1 MLFNSYLFL
10 FAFLPIALAGYELA
24 GRIHRKAVIVWLGL
38 CSLVFYAWW
47 KPALLVILLGSIAFN
62 YLAAEL
68 ISRSIPSRVSSRVW
82 LYIAVI
88 ANLLTLAYYKYFFP
102 SLNSISSVLHSGHHW
117 SNVALPL
124 GISFFTLTQ
133 IAFLVDLYK
142 GSAER
147 QDIPSY
153 LLFVTFFPHLIA
165 GPILHHREM
174 MPQFQK
180 ERFGLKMPDFTIGL
194 TWFILGLG
202 KKVLIADSF
211 AKIANP
217 AFNAHAPLQT
227 EAAWLGAVAYAL
239 QLYFDFSGYSD
250 MALGLARMFS
260 IDFPLNF
267 NSPYKSASIIE
278 SWQRWHMTLG
288 RYIFTYI
295 YNPLQRRV
303 LQRRQRL
310 GQGTTRQD
318 RARPAVFL
326 TVVALPLTFTL
337 FVAGVWHGAGP
348 QFMAF
353 GLLHG
358 IYLSVN
364 HAWRQYRRKPS
375 SSKQAANPA
384 MQFATHRISVLFTF
398 LCLTVSIVF
407 FRGDSLRLSFVIL
420 GSMIGIHGQGAAIQP
435 YADPGSA
442 IPLLLLAKVAAGL
455 AIVWALP
462 NTQQILT
469 RFQPSLEP
477 RAWNDERV
485 PTAMRW
491 IPTTAWSFGV
501 ASLMFVCLVH
511 LGDASTFLYFQF

>member
-10 FAFLPIALAGYELA
+10 FAFLPVALAGYELA
-24 GRIHRKAVIVWLGL
+24 GRVHRKAVIVWLGL

-47 KPALLVILLGSIAFN
+47 KPELLVILLGSIAFN

-68 ISRSIPSRVSSRVW
+68 ISRSIPSPVSSRVW

-88 ANLLTLAYYKYFFP
+88 ADLLLLAYYKYFFP
-102 SLNSISSVLHSGHHW
+102 TLNSIGSLLHSDRHW
-117 SNVALPL
+117 SDVALPL

-142 GSAER
+142 GSAHR
-147 QDIPSY
+147 QDVPSY

-180 ERFGLKMPDFTIGL
+180 ERFGLKKSDVTIGL

-202 KKVLIADSF
+202 KKVLLADSF

-217 AFNAHAPLQT
+217 AFHAHAALRPG
-227 EAAWLGAVAYAL
+227 AAWLGSLAYAL
-239 QLYFDFSGYSD
+239 QIYFDFSGYSD

-278 SWQRWHMTLG
+278 AWQRWHMTLA

-295 YNPLQRRV
+295 YHPLQRKV

-310 GQGTTRQD
+310 GKGITRQD
-318 RARPAVFL
+318 RARPLVFL

-337 FVAGVWHGAGP
+337 FLAGIWHGAGP

-353 GLLHG
+353 GLLQG

-364 HAWRQYRRKPS
+364 HAWRQYHRKPS
-375 SSKQAANPA
+375 SSKKRVHPV
-384 MQFATHRISVLFTF
+384 MQFATLRFSVLFTF
-398 LCLTVSIVF
+398 LCSTVSVVF
-407 FRGDSLRLSFVIL
+407 FRGDSLRLSLLLL
-420 GSMIGIHGQGAAIQP
+420 GSMFGVYGRGGVAQP
-435 YADPGSA
+435 YAASGSA
-442 IPLLLLAKVAAGL
+442 IPLLLIAKVAAGL

-469 RFQPSLEP
+469 RFRPSLEKD
-477 RAWNDERV
+477 AWNDESV
-485 PTAMRW
+485 PAPMRW
-491 IPTTAWSFGV
+491 APTTAWSLGI

-511 LGDASTFLYFQF
+511 LGDASTFLYYQF

>member
-1 MLFNSYLFL
+1 MLFNSYLF
-10 FAFLPIALAGYELA
+10 FFGFLPVALAGYELA

-47 KPALLVILLGSIAFN
+47 KPELLLILLGSIAFN

-68 ISRSIPSRVSSRVW
+68 ISRSIPSPVSSRVW
-82 LYIAVI
+82 LYLAVI
-88 ANLLTLAYYKYFFP
+88 ADLLVLAYYKYFFP
-102 SLNSISSVLHSGHHW
+102 TLNGVSAALHLGWHW
-117 SNVALPL
+117 TNVALPL

-142 GSAER
+142 GSAEK
-147 QDIPSY
+147 QDIPNY

-180 ERFGLKMPDFTIGL
+180 KSFGLKEADFTIGL

-217 AFNAHAPLQT
+217 AFNAHAGLQ
-227 EAAWLGAVAYAL
+227 AGSAWLGALAYAL
-239 QLYFDFSGYSD
+239 QIYFDFSGYSD

-278 SWQRWHMTLG
+278 AWQRWHMTLA

-295 YNPLQRRV
+295 YHPLQRRV
-303 LQRRQRL
+303 LLRRQRL
-310 GQGTTRQD
+310 GRGNTRQD
-318 RARPAVFL
+318 RAKPLAFI
-326 TVVALPLTFTL
+326 TVVALPLIFTL

-348 QFMAF
+348 QFMVF
-353 GLLHG
+353 GLLQG
-358 IYLSVN
+358 MYLSVN
-364 HAWRQYRRKPS
+364 HAWRQFRRKRPS
-375 SSKQAANPA
+375 QKRTVNPA
-384 MQFATHRISVLFTF
+384 AQFVVLRASVLFTF
-398 LCLTVSIVF
+398 LCSTVSVVF
-407 FRGDSLRLSFVIL
+407 FRGDSLRLSLLIL
-420 GSMIGIHGQGAAIQP
+420 GSMFGIHGNGVVAHP
-435 YADPGSA
+435 YADPGSR
-442 IPLLLLAKVAAGL
+442 IPMLLLAKVAMGL

-469 RFQPSLEP
+469 RFRPSLEQG
-477 RAWNDERV
+477 AWNDTKI
-485 PTAMRW
+485 PAAMRW
-491 IPTTAWSFGV
+491 VPTTAWSFGV
-501 ASLMFVCLVH
+501 AVLMFVCLVH
-511 LGDASTFLYFQF
+511 LRDASAFLYFQF

>member
-10 FAFLPIALAGYELA
+10 FAFLPVALAGYELA
-24 GRIHRKAVIVWLGL
+24 GRVHRKAVIVWLGL

-47 KPALLVILLGSIAFN
+47 KPELLLILLGSIAFN

-68 ISRSIPSRVSSRVW
+68 ISRSIPSPVSSRVW

-88 ANLLTLAYYKYFFP
+88 ADLLMLAYYKYFFP
-102 SLNSISSVLHSGHHW
+102 TLNSISSILHSDRHW

-142 GSAER
+142 GSAQR

-180 ERFGLKMPDFTIGL
+180 ERFGLKRSDLTIGL

-217 AFNAHAPLQT
+217 AFNAHAPLT
-227 EAAWLGAVAYAL
+227 SGAAWLGAVAYAL

-278 SWQRWHMTLG
+278 AWQRWHMTLA

-295 YNPLQRRV
+295 YNPLQRKV

-310 GQGTTRQD
+310 GKGITRQD
-318 RARPAVFL
+318 RARPLVFI
-326 TVVALPLTFTL
+326 TVVALPLIFTL

-364 HAWRQYRRKPS
+364 HAWRQYHRKPS
-375 SSKQAANPA
+375 SSKKAAHPA

-398 LCLTVSIVF
+398 LCLTVSVVF
-407 FRGDSLRLSFVIL
+407 FRGDNLRSSLVIL
-420 GSMIGIHGQGAAIQP
+420 RSMSGMNSQGPIAHP
-435 YADPGSA
+435 YSDPGSA

-455 AIVWALP
+455 TIVWALP

-469 RFQPSLEP
+469 RFRPSLEP

-485 PTAMRW
+485 PGLLRW
-491 IPTTAWSFGV
+491 APTTAWSFGV
-501 ASLMFVCLVH
+501 ASLMFACLVH

>member
-10 FAFLPIALAGYELA
+10 FAFLPVALAGYELA
-24 GRIHRKAVIVWLGL
+24 GRVHRKAVIVWLGL

-47 KPALLVILLGSIAFN
+47 TPALLVILLGSIAFN

-68 ISRSIPSRVSSRVW
+68 ISRSIPSPVSSRVW

-88 ANLLTLAYYKYFFP
+88 ADLLVLAYYKYFFP
-102 SLNSISSVLHSGHHW
+102 TLNGISSLTHSGRHW

-147 QDIPSY
+147 QDVPSY

-180 ERFGLKMPDFTIGL
+180 ERFGLKRADFTIGL

-202 KKVLIADSF
+202 KKVLLADSF

-217 AFNAHAPLQT
+217 AFNAHAPLHT
-227 EAAWLGAVAYAL
+227 GAAWLGAVAYAL

-278 SWQRWHMTLG
+278 AWQRWHMTLA

-303 LQRRQRL
+303 LRRRQRL
-310 GQGTTRQD
+310 GQGITRQD
-318 RARPAVFL
+318 RAKPPVFVM
-326 TVVALPLTFTL
+326 VVALPLTFTM

-353 GLLHG
+353 GVLQG

-375 SSKQAANPA
+375 SNTEPTQPA
-384 MQFATHRISVLFTF
+384 VQFATHRISVLFTF
-398 LCLTVSIVF
+398 LCSMVSVVF
-407 FRGDSLRLSFVIL
+407 FRGDSLRLSFVLL
-420 GSMIGIHGQGAAIQP
+420 GSMFGIHGQGAIAHP
-435 YADPGSA
+435 YADSGSS
-442 IPLLLLAKVAAGL
+442 IPLLPVAKVAVGL
-455 AIVWALP
+455 AIVWGLP

-469 RFQPSLEP
+469 RFRPSLDS
-477 RAWNDERV
+477 RIWNDARV
-485 PTAMRW
+485 PAPMRW
-491 IPTTAWSFGV
+491 VPTTAWSFGV
-501 ASLMFVCLVH
+501 AWLMFACLVH